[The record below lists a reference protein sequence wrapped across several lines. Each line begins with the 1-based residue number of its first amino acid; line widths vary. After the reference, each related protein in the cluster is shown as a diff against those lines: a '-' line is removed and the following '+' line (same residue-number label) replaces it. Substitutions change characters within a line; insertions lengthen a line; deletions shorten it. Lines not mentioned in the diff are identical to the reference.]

1 MNKFFENL
9 RNKPKETK
17 ELISKTILIIAI
29 VFVIFITSLSLKPIL
44 TGQDFESQK
53 LGNRAT
59 QFINNSFSNLKE
71 SINKAFDNLNNSTS
85 NNGFS
90 NLSKNFLNF
99 IKFNDYPEFK
109 PLPQETNPITLPIAE

>member
-17 ELISKTILIIAI
+17 ELISKAILIIATI
-29 VFVIFITSLSLKPIL
+29 FVIFIASLSLKPIL
-44 TGQDFESQK
+44 SGQDFESQK

-109 PLPQETNPITLPIAE
+109 PLPQETNPITLPIVE

>member
-29 VFVIFITSLSLKPIL
+29 VFVIFITSLSLRPIL
-44 TGQDFESQK
+44 SGQDFESQK

-109 PLPQETNPITLPIAE
+109 PLPQEINPITLPIAE